1 VANRQLR
8 TDLLH
13 TSHLLPKDGQRPLR
27 RLPPPGPDA
36 VRPPPQLLQ
45 QRGWVLDF
53 GRRKFTVLVAGVN
66 PPHFC
71 SVPPPPKAD
80 IQAVVEANPIL
91 AALVLSSSL
100 HLHPKI
106 PGHNHNDHLPLNPY
120 LALLLSHYGKYSP
133 VFGKGRGLYGYV
145 AANNYHNNK
154 PFGAYKIY
162 EDGDGWGWSLSHLND
177 NVIIM
182 KMIMMMIIIIVVL
195 LIYNLIKYKK

>member
-1 VANRQLR
+1 MDNDPSGAY
-8 TDLLH
+8 
-13 TSHLLPKDGQRPLR
+13 LLPVQTPYGLHPSCYNNE
-27 RLPPPGPDA
+27 GEFWTSA
-36 VRPPPQLLQ
+36 V
-45 QRGWVLDF
+45 VNS
-53 GRRKFTVLVAGVN
+53 TVLVTGVN
-66 PPHFC
+66 PPQFC

-162 EDGDGWGWSLSHLND
+162 EDGDG
-177 NVIIM
+177 
-182 KMIMMMIIIIVVL
+182 
-195 LIYNLIKYKK
+195 

>member
-1 VANRQLR
+1 MNQVKLWLIVNCGLISSTQA
-8 TDLLH
+8 
-13 TSHLLPKDGQRPLR
+13 TSSRKMDNDPSGAYLLPVQ
-27 RLPPPGPDA
+27 PPYGLHPSCYNNE
-36 VRPPPQLLQ
+36 
-45 QRGWVLDF
+45 
-53 GRRKFTVLVAGVN
+53 GVN

-162 EDGDGWGWSLSHLND
+162 EDGDG
-177 NVIIM
+177 
-182 KMIMMMIIIIVVL
+182 
-195 LIYNLIKYKK
+195 